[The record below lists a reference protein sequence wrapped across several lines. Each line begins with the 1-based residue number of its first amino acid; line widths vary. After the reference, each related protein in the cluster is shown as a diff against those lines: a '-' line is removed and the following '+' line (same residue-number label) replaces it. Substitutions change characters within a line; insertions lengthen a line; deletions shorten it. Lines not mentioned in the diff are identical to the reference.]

1 MPNLQYIKC
10 RQLRLDSYLL
20 HIPFKMYLSPLDKK
34 LPACND
40 IDISRINKVKNHAPC
55 SIISEININTWRK
68 EVLSREIFFNKAGSW
83 QSKWLMIS
91 SSCTK
96 SFLLPKI
103 YCSSSNCI
111 WPEVQRGRPALT
123 TSLYYYWWILHRDAC
138 SKGGNQFLFTV
149 IFAIFREVAYYCHWV
164 RLKLGWVSATLCSER
179 CVDEDESCYVVL
191 VCWYP
196 QRGVSREQSKKL
208 TFGLLLWTTDTTEH
222 TAPHAARRWC
232 HPATNE

>member
-40 IDISRINKVKNHAPC
+40 IDISRINKVKNHAQC
-55 SIISEININTWRK
+55 SIISEINIITWRK
-68 EVLSREIFFNKAGSW
+68 EVLSREIFFDKAGSW

-96 SFLLPKI
+96 SFLLPKF

-123 TSLYYYWWILHRDAC
+123 TSLYYHHHDCVTSGQHGLFQHSKFLTLHYDRPIWY
-138 SKGGNQFLFTV
+138 SKVN
-149 IFAIFREVAYYCHWV
+149 
-164 RLKLGWVSATLCSER
+164 
-179 CVDEDESCYVVL
+179 
-191 VCWYP
+191 
-196 QRGVSREQSKKL
+196 
-208 TFGLLLWTTDTTEH
+208 
-222 TAPHAARRWC
+222 
-232 HPATNE
+232 